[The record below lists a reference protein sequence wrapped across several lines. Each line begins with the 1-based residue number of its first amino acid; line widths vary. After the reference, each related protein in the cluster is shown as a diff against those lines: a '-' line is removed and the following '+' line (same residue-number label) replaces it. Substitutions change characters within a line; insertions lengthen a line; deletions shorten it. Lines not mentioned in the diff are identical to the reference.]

1 MKSKKLLT
9 FALIAFVSIAFIS
22 CSNYGEKEE
31 FNGTEVYYKGE
42 ITKDQATKLGNFLVS
57 SEFADGRKKSVQ
69 LVKNEENGNYIFRMV
84 TNEKAQKE
92 KTYEILFKALA
103 MQISDSVFQGK
114 PVDVDVCND
123 TFESVK
129 YIPFKTSK

>member
-1 MKSKKLLT
+1 MKSIAKNILFL
-9 FALIAFVSIAFIS
+9 FAVTLFMS
-22 CSNYGEKEE
+22 CGSYGDKEE
-31 FNGTEVYYKGE
+31 FEGTEVYYKEG
-42 ITKDQATKLGNFLVS
+42 ITKEEVNKLGAFLIS

-69 LVKNEENGNYIFRMV
+69 LMKNKDNGNYVFRMV

-103 MQISDSVFQGK
+103 IQVSDSVFDGK
-114 PVDVDVCND
+114 PVDFDVCNN

-129 YIPFKTSK
+129 YLT

>member
-1 MKSKKLLT
+1 MKTIIKNTLILL
-9 FALIAFVSIAFIS
+9 SITLFIS
-22 CSNYGEKEE
+22 CSGYGDKEE

-42 ITKDQATKLGNFLVS
+42 ITKAEATKLGNYLVS
-57 SEFADGRKKSVQ
+57 SEFADGRAKSVQ
-69 LVKNEENGNYIFRMV
+69 LVKNEENGNFVFRMV

-103 MQISDSVFQGK
+103 MQISDSVFSGE
-114 PVDVDVCND
+114 PVDFDICNN